1 MGDVDVMAKRYETDP
16 NLDFEI
22 PRDSIFNLPMTWEYD
37 DGTAFDLTGCTIYFV
52 AMSDPEGAIASAIIN
67 HFWTTHTD
75 ATAGETTMTL
85 TADTTASGTDKTL
98 GTYYYNMKVV
108 KSGVNLAT
116 KLGRVTI
123 APNPCKDA

>member
-1 MGDVDVMAKRYETDP
+1 MAKRYEVDSA
-16 NLDFEI
+16 LDLEI
-22 PRDSIFNLPMTWEYD
+22 PRDSIFELPMTWEYS
-37 DGTAFDLTGCTIYFV
+37 DGTAFDLTGCTVYFV
-52 AMSDPEGAIASAIIN
+52 AMIDPEDAIASAIIN
-67 HFWTTHTD
+67 HSWATHTD

-85 TADTTASGTDKTL
+85 TADATASGTDKTL

-123 APNPCKDA
+123 APNPSKDA

>member
-1 MGDVDVMAKRYETDP
+1 MAKVYAIDP
-16 NLDFEI
+16 NMDMEI
-22 PRDSIFNLPMTWEYD
+22 PRDSIFVVPLTFEYE

-52 AMSDPEGAIASAIIN
+52 ATSDPEGAIASAIIN

-123 APNPCKDA
+123 APNPSKDA